1 MKEMFRKSIKWS
13 ITIAVIT
20 FVLAALFSIASNAI
34 LNGVSWITGMF
45 VVLAIV
51 FIGIVFDMLGIASTA
66 ADEAPFHSMAANK
79 VYGARHSVKIIRNAD
94 KFASFCNDVIGDIS
108 GIISGTASAIVILQL
123 TANFQANRSTLLEYV
138 ISVIFTSFVAALTVG
153 GKALGKSFAIRHST
167 KIIIQAGKFFQFL
180 EEKFHIAIIKENKS
194 GKKSK
199 RKRNRNESE

>member
-1 MKEMFRKSIKWS
+1 MFRKSIKWS
-13 ITIAVIT
+13 LTIAVIT

-45 VVLAIV
+45 VVLVIV
-51 FIGIVFDMLGIASTA
+51 IIGIVFDMLGIASTA

-153 GKALGKSFAIRHST
+153 GKALGKTFAIRHST
-167 KIIIQAGKFFQFL
+167 NIIIQAGKFFQFL
-180 EEKFHIAIIKENKS
+180 EEKFHIVIIKENKS

>member
-13 ITIAVIT
+13 LTIAVIT

-45 VVLAIV
+45 VVLVIV
-51 FIGIVFDMLGIASTA
+51 IIGIVFDMLGIASTA

-153 GKALGKSFAIRHST
+153 GKALGKTFAIRHST
-167 KIIIQAGKFFQFL
+167 NIIIQAGKFFQFL
-180 EEKFHIAIIKENKS
+180 EEKFHIVIIKENKS

>member
-13 ITIAVIT
+13 LTIAVTT

-45 VVLAIV
+45 VVLVIV
-51 FIGIVFDMLGIASTA
+51 IIGIVFDMLGIASTA

-153 GKALGKSFAIRHST
+153 GKALGKTFAIRHST
-167 KIIIQAGKFFQFL
+167 NIIIQAGKFFQFL
-180 EEKFHIAIIKENKS
+180 EEKFHIVIIKENKS